1 MTDKLL
7 TATLALL
14 ALAGGAQADALLWF
28 EDLTTPP
35 PGWSCWGFDFT
46 PWGAHLYEI
55 VDYFPNRPPGA
66 GGPAPLIFVG
76 SMYTDT
82 VLVPDGIDSLVIHV
96 PQTLNLSVGG
106 ESISASATLAV
117 FINGEESALYQRSV
131 YEYMADS
138 RDSYA
143 DSLPLH
149 YSIVDVSS
157 GDEVYFRFYSE
168 SFGWSGSATI
178 NWKLWDAQLVGFGDL
193 AFRSESWAAIKALG
207 LE

>member
-1 MTDKLL
+1 MRTALL
-7 TATLALL
+7 IATQILL
-14 ALAGGAQADALLWF
+14 ALASGVQADALLWF

-35 PGWSCWGFDFT
+35 LGWTYWGFDFT
-46 PWGAHLYEI
+46 PFGAHLYEI
-55 VDYFPNRPPGA
+55 VDYFPNSPPGA
-66 GGPAPLIFVG
+66 GGPAPLMVVG

-82 VLVPDGIDSLVIHV
+82 VLVPDGIDSLVLHV
-96 PQTLNLSVGG
+96 PQTLNLYAGG
-106 ESISASATLAV
+106 ESIFAYATLV
-117 FINGEESALYQRSV
+117 VYINGVDSTLYNRGV
-131 YEYMADS
+131 VEYMADS

-149 YSIVDVSS
+149 HSIVDVAP
-157 GDEVYFRFYSE
+157 GDEVCFRFYS
-168 SFGWSGSATI
+168 SSTGWSGSATI

>member
-1 MTDKLL
+1 MRDKLL

-14 ALAGGAQADALLWF
+14 ALASGVQADALLWF
-28 EDLTTPP
+28 EDLTMPP
-35 PGWSCWGFDFT
+35 PGWSYWGFDFT
-46 PWGAHLYEI
+46 PFGAHLYVI
-55 VDYFPNRPPGA
+55 SDYFPNRHCGA
-66 GGPAPLIFVG
+66 GDPAPLTFVG
-76 SMYTDT
+76 SMYTET
-82 VLVPDGIDSLVIHV
+82 VLVPDGLDSLVIHV
-96 PQTLNLSVGG
+96 PQTVNLSAGG
-106 ESISASATLAV
+106 EIISASVTLAV
-117 FINGEESALYQRSV
+117 YINGEGSPLYQRSV

-157 GDEVYFRFYSE
+157 GDEVCFRFYAE
-168 SFGWSGSATI
+168 STGYSGSTTI

-193 AFRSESWAAIKALG
+193 AFRSESWATIKALG